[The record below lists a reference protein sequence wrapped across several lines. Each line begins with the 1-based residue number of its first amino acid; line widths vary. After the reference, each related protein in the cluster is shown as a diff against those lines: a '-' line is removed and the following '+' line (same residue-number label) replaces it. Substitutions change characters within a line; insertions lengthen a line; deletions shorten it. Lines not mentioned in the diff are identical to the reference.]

1 MITYKYL
8 KILLPVIALLGLNG
22 CFSTSST
29 YYVLSV
35 ASQPSIIYKTSNMVI
50 GVEKVTVPSYLYK
63 REIAIAQSNSKITL
77 LNNASWGEDLDEGLT
92 HRLIGF
98 LQKKFRQPNVH
109 AYPWGLDHQPT
120 IKVSVQ
126 ISRFIAQGN
135 KVYLDATWSI
145 DNLKNKRK
153 KARLFTSSIVTKS
166 DIESIV
172 FSMDKVFSELEEN
185 IALGIKDF

>member
-1 MITYKYL
+1 MITHKYL
-8 KILLPVIALLGLNG
+8 KILLPAIALLGLNG
-22 CFSTSST
+22 CFSTSNT

-35 ASQPSIIYKTSNMVI
+35 ASQPSTIYKTYNMVI

-109 AYPWGLDHQPT
+109 AYPWGLNYQPT

-145 DNLKNKRK
+145 NNLKTKRR
-153 KARLFTSSIVTKS
+153 KAKLFSTSVVTKN

-172 FSMDKVFSELEEN
+172 SSMDRAFSEFEES
-185 IALGIKDF
+185 IALGIQDF